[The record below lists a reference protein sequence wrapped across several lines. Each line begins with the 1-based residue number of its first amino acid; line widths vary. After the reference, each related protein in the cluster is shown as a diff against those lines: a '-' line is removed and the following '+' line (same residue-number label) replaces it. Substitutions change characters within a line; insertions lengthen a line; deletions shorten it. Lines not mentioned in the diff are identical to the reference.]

1 MKKVMRL
8 RGGRGANSGEV
19 MNILSTDGDAL
30 VDASRLIGAAVMP
43 MFIFLLSIIIGLVT
57 AGWPTLVGNMAVFFS
72 GAGFIVFGKLMI
84 RYRTEG
90 ANLTGERLE
99 LMTETLSSMRLIK
112 MFNWEA
118 SFMKRIMSV
127 RYKESA
133 AYAKFNF
140 VLSFIFGINTIIP
153 TLATIITFT
162 IINTFDME
170 QPSPENTFLL
180 IAVWN
185 VLASQ
190 LRLLPIGLQ
199 SVANYK
205 AAFTRIDAFL
215 KEEELSP
222 YVTKTDDGT
231 IEMASVT
238 LKWNNSDESEAL
250 KEVSIKVN
258 QGDTCVL
265 TGHVG
270 AGKTSVLSALTNQ
283 MYLTSGHVSIDDNV
297 SIAL

>member
-1 MKKVMRL
+1 MSIP
-8 RGGRGANSGEV
+8 NS
-19 MNILSTDGDAL
+19 
-30 VDASRLIGAAVMP
+30 
-43 MFIFLLSIIIGLVT
+43 VT
-57 AGWPTLVGNMAVFFS
+57 AGWPTLVGNMAVFLS

-270 AGKTSVLSALTNQ
+270 AGKTSVLR
-283 MYLTSGHVSIDDNV
+283 
-297 SIAL
+297 